1 MVVRYN
7 LLHTVSPFCSSSLG
21 FYLVCLMFFF
31 SMDKDDA
38 LLLLHLCG
46 LIVQFSD
53 SLFKSLGC
61 SSYLA
66 GDSQWKKLRIR

>member
-1 MVVRYN
+1 MFYT
-7 LLHTVSPFCSSSLG
+7 LSPFCSSSLG

-31 SMDKDDA
+31 LFFMNKDDA
-38 LLLLHLCG
+38 LLLLHSRG
-46 LIVQFSD
+46 LIVQFSN